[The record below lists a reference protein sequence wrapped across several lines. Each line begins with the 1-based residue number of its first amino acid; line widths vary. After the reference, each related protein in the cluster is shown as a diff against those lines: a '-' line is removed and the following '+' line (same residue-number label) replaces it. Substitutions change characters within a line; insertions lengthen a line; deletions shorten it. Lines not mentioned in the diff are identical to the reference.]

1 MITNPEYGWC
11 DFKLGDFL
19 GSPSY
24 ITDVAVDLL
33 DAFIDYYNRGYGVAV
48 FDEEGSEFTLV
59 LTSYNYGIFIIEEKD
74 NAILHDFSDMN
85 VDDLAQELVSDIK
98 GNLDGWYNFLVLSDE
113 AENESYRTE
122 LDKKI
127 AELENKLSIVL

>member
-33 DAFIDYYNRGYGVAV
+33 DAFIGYYTRGYGVTE
-48 FDEEGSEFTLV
+48 FDEEGSNFTLV
-59 LTSYNYGIFIIEEKD
+59 LTSYNYGVFVIEEKD

-85 VDDLAQELVSDIK
+85 VNDLAQELISDIK
-98 GNLDGWYNFLVLSDE
+98 SNLDGWYKFLVLSDE
-113 AENESYRTE
+113 AENERYKNE
-122 LDKKI
+122 LDLKI
-127 AELENKLSIVL
+127 AELEQYLS